1 MSKYAR
7 PREKIIIREYDENIV
22 SKIEKELNI
31 SKTFAKILA
40 GRGLADFEQSREFF
54 NPSLENLHDPFLFNQ
69 MNAAVQRI
77 IMAKEI
83 GEKIVVYGDYDVDG
97 ITATSLVLRVLK
109 KIGITAD
116 YYLPD
121 RLTEGYGISE
131 NGIEAIVRSGANLII
146 TVDCGITAVD
156 ECEYAKRHGID
167 MIITD
172 HHEAK
177 DEIPAAAAIIN
188 PKTAEEKYPDKNLS
202 GVGVALKFAQA
213 ICTTLKTAD
222 FWKDELDLAA
232 FGTAADIVPLI
243 GENRIITAFGYKK
256 MRENPNLGLGAL
268 IAAQGIGGRAI
279 TTSDVVFKL
288 SPLVNAAG
296 RMGDPKIGVK
306 LLLSK
311 NQSECE
317 NYVKTLAATNAQRR
331 EIEDGVGKDAFAVCE
346 ENIDFD
352 NEFAVVAAKN
362 GWHSGILGIV
372 AARLVE
378 RFCRPAILFSID
390 DEGIAHGSA
399 RTFGKCDVLAALTE
413 CSDILLTFGGHKAA
427 AGASINA
434 KNLDAFRKR
443 FGGAIQKQL
452 INIDALVP
460 IVYADAEINVAQLTP
475 KFFANLKRIEP
486 FGPSNMRPVFV
497 AKNLNH
503 KFAPKAIG
511 KNGEHLKLYVNGG
524 GYCIDAIGYGF
535 GNRFDE
541 IKNAQNFTV
550 CFALGE
556 NSYMGKSELQ
566 MEIRGLELS
575 AQD

>member
-1 MSKYAR
+1 MNKYAR
-7 PREKIIIREYDENIV
+7 PREKIIVREYDDNIV
-22 SKIEKELNI
+22 AKIEKELNI
-31 SKTFAKILA
+31 SKMFAKILA
-40 GRGLADFEQSREFF
+40 SRGLADFEKSKEFF
-54 NPSLENLHDPFLFNQ
+54 NPALENLRDPFLFNQ
-69 MNAAVQRI
+69 MNAAIQRI

-83 GEKIVVYGDYDVDG
+83 GEKIVIYGDYDVDG
-97 ITATSLVLRVLK
+97 ITATSLILRVLK

-121 RLTEGYGISE
+121 RLTEGYGVSK

-146 TVDCGITAVD
+146 TVDCGITAID

-177 DEIPAAAAIIN
+177 DEVPDAVAIID
-188 PKTAEEKYPDKNLS
+188 PKVDAEKYPDKELA
-202 GVGVALKFAQA
+202 GVGVALKLAQA
-213 ICTTLKTAD
+213 ICITLKTDD

-243 GENRIITAFGYKK
+243 GENRIITTFGYKK
-256 MRENPNLGLGAL
+256 MQENPNLGLGSL
-268 IAAQGIGGRAI
+268 IFAQGMSKKTL
-279 TTSDVVFKL
+279 TTSDIVFKL
-288 SPLVNAAG
+288 SPSVNAAG

-311 NQSECE
+311 NQNECE
-317 NYVKTLAATNAQRR
+317 NYVKTLVATNTQRR
-331 EIEDGVGKDAFAVCE
+331 EIEGGVSKDAFLVCE
-346 ENIDFD
+346 ENIDFE
-352 NEFAVVAAKN
+352 NEFAVVVAKK

-443 FGGAIQKQL
+443 FSDAIKKQFVTV
-452 INIDALVP
+452 DSLVP

-497 AKNLNH
+497 ARNLNH
-503 KFAPKAIG
+503 KFSPKAIG
-511 KNGEHLKLYVNGG
+511 KNGEHLKLYVSGD

-535 GNRFDE
+535 GSRFDE
-541 IKNAQNFTV
+541 IKNAQNFTL
-550 CFALGE
+550 CFVLGE
-556 NSYMGKSELQ
+556 NTYMGKSELQ
-566 MEIRGLELS
+566 MEIRGIEAGS
-575 AQD
+575 QG

>member
-1 MSKYAR
+1 MNKYAR
-7 PREKIIIREYDENIV
+7 PREKIIVREYDDNIV
-22 SKIEKELNI
+22 AKIEKELNI
-31 SKTFAKILA
+31 SKMFAKILA
-40 GRGLADFEQSREFF
+40 SRGLADFEKSKEFF
-54 NPSLENLHDPFLFNQ
+54 NPSLENLRDPFLFNQ
-69 MNAAVQRI
+69 MNAAIQRI
-77 IMAKEI
+77 IMAKETS
-83 GEKIVVYGDYDVDG
+83 EKIVIYGDYDVDG
-97 ITATSLVLRVLK
+97 ITATSLILRVLK

-121 RLTEGYGISE
+121 RLTEGYGVSK

-177 DEIPAAAAIIN
+177 DEVPDAVAIID
-188 PKTAEEKYPDKNLS
+188 PKVDAEKYPDKELA
-202 GVGVALKFAQA
+202 GVGVALKLAQA
-213 ICTTLKTAD
+213 ICITLKTDD

-243 GENRIITAFGYKK
+243 GENRIITTFGYKK
-256 MRENPNLGLGAL
+256 MQENPNLGLGAL
-268 IAAQGIGGRAI
+268 IFAQGMSKKTL

-288 SPLVNAAG
+288 SPSVNAAG

-311 NQSECE
+311 NQNECE
-317 NYVKTLAATNAQRR
+317 NYVKTLVATNTQRR
-331 EIEDGVGKDAFAVCE
+331 EIEDGVSKDAFLVCE
-346 ENIDFD
+346 ENIDFE
-352 NEFAVVAAKN
+352 NEFAVVVAKK

-443 FGGAIQKQL
+443 FSDAIKKQFVTV
-452 INIDALVP
+452 DSLVP

-497 AKNLNH
+497 ARNLNH
-503 KFAPKAIG
+503 KFSPKAIG
-511 KNGEHLKLYVNGG
+511 KNGEHLKLYVSGD

-535 GNRFDE
+535 GSRFDE
-541 IKNAQNFTV
+541 IKNAQNFTL
-550 CFALGE
+550 CFVLGE
-556 NSYMGKSELQ
+556 NTYMGKSELQ
-566 MEIRGLELS
+566 MEIRGIE
-575 AQD
+575 AGTQG